1 MQSAVAMCTADN
13 VSPDRIGVEGA
24 TKSKECSL
32 SGTAFTVNSHSHCAR
47 HWCKPLTPFHVC
59 CRCL

>member
-13 VSPDRIGVEGA
+13 VVGPNQIELEGA
-24 TKSKECSL
+24 TNSNECSL
-32 SGTAFTVNSHSHCAR
+32 SGTAFALNSHSNCAQ
-47 HWCKPLTPFHVC
+47 HLCKPLTPSHV